1 MRRSCTDSLMQSTA
15 MDSAAGE
22 VGQNA
27 TDAKLCRNWCVHF
40 VGSVKIL
47 FWYMVAFVE
56 LGYISVT

>member
-1 MRRSCTDSLMQSTA
+1 MQSTA